1 MIRNLSIR
9 SEKVVDIIDTSIL
22 NYNLEELL
30 IKYIIFN
37 IDTLSFEIESIRE
50 NFIIIFDKGK
60 GFSLVIK

>member
-30 IKYIIFN
+30 IKHIIFN

-60 GFSLVIK
+60 SFSLVIK

>member
-60 GFSLVIK
+60 SFSLVIK